1 MAKEK
6 ALEMDGIITECLP
19 STRFKVE
26 LENGFEI
33 SCVLAGKLRM
43 NYIRILQG
51 DYVTV
56 EISPYDLTRGRF
68 TWRSKGPKDSNKSDE
83 EAKNNEG

>member
-33 SCVLAGKLRM
+33 SCVLAGKLRISLFCKSIN
-43 NYIRILQG
+43 NY
-51 DYVTV
+51 
-56 EISPYDLTRGRF
+56 
-68 TWRSKGPKDSNKSDE
+68 K
-83 EAKNNEG
+83 

>member
-6 ALEMDGIITECLP
+6 ALEMNGIITECLP

-43 NYIRILQG
+43 NYIYMQELFLVFYLQ
-51 DYVTV
+51 Y
-56 EISPYDLTRGRF
+56 IY
-68 TWRSKGPKDSNKSDE
+68 
-83 EAKNNEG
+83 